1 MPFASQK
8 GMGQSM
14 NYNKE
19 NIKEGITLHK
29 INTTKFKTNLF
40 AIFVTTPLTRA
51 DVTKNALISAVLRR
65 GTNNYKSQDIISKE
79 LEDMYGA
86 SFDCGIDKNGDNQVL
101 KFYVESINDEYLP
114 ENYNLAQKSLN
125 LLTDIVFNPLVENNG
140 FNKDYVNVEKNTLR
154 KIIEGKIDNKAQYAF
169 ERCVE
174 EMYKEEPYGLYKFG
188 YVEDL
193 ENITEVD
200 LYNHYKELI
209 ANAKIDVFISGFNT
223 DNMNENEILAT
234 LNDRQA
240 NYIKNTN
247 RYIENEIQK
256 PNEIIEKMDVTQGKL
271 IIGTDIVKLN
281 EEERFAASVY
291 SVILGGGANSK
302 LFQNVREKASLAY
315 SAGASYIRA
324 KNNITIKCGIEI
336 NNYEKALNIIKEQL
350 NQMINGDFSEDDI
363 KSAKQLIL
371 ASLNS
376 VDETQDGEINY
387 YFSQELSERFVDIE
401 EHKKKI
407 QDVTKDQ
414 IIAIAKKVKI
424 NTIYF
429 LTGNSEA

>member
-1 MPFASQK
+1 MRLN
-8 GMGQSM
+8 M
-14 NYNKE
+14 NYNKQ
-19 NIKEGITLHK
+19 NIKQGITLHK

-40 AIFVTTPLTRA
+40 AIFVTTPLTREN
-51 DVTKNALISAVLRR
+51 VTKNALISAVLRR
-65 GTNNYKSQDIISKE
+65 GTNNYKSQDIISKQ

-114 ENYNLAQKSLN
+114 ENYNLAEKSLN
-125 LLTDIVFNPLVENNG
+125 LLTDIVFNPLIQNG
-140 FNKDYVNVEKNTLR
+140 AFNKDYVNVEKNTL
-154 KIIEGKIDNKAQYAF
+154 KQIIEGKIDNKAKYAF
-169 ERCVE
+169 DRCIE

-188 YVEDL
+188 YIEDL

-200 LYNHYKELI
+200 LYNHYKNLI
-209 ANAKIDVFISGFNT
+209 ANAKIDVFVSGFNT
-223 DNMNENEILAT
+223 DNMNENEILAK

-240 NYIKNTN
+240 SYIKNIN
-247 RYIENEIQK
+247 KRIENKIEK
-256 PNEIIEKMDVTQGKL
+256 PNEITEKMDVTQGKL
-271 IIGTDIVKLN
+271 IIGTNIINLD
-281 EEERFAASVY
+281 EDARFAASVY

-315 SAGASYIRA
+315 SAGASYIKV

-336 NNYEKALNIIKEQL
+336 NNYKKALNIIKDQL
-350 NQMINGDFSEDDI
+350 DQMVNGDFSEYDI

-376 VDETQDGEINY
+376 IDETQDGEINY
-387 YFSQELSERFVDIE
+387 YFSQELSEKFIDIQ
-401 EHKKKI
+401 EHKKRI
-407 QDVTKDQ
+407 QDVTKEQ
-414 IIAIAKKVKI
+414 IVDVAKKINI

-429 LTGNSEA
+429 LTGKEH

>member
-1 MPFASQK
+1 
-8 GMGQSM
+8 M
-14 NYNKE
+14 NYNKK

-40 AIFVTTPLTRA
+40 AIFVTTPLTREN
-51 DVTKNALISAVLRR
+51 VTKNALISAVLRR

-79 LEDMYGA
+79 LENMYGA

-125 LLTDIVFNPLVENNG
+125 LLADIVFNPLVQNG
-140 FNKDYVNVEKNTLR
+140 AFNRDYVNVEKNTL
-154 KIIEGKIDNKAQYAF
+154 KQIIEGKIDNKARYAF
-169 ERCVE
+169 DRCIE
-174 EMYKEEPYGLYKFG
+174 EMYKNEPYGLYKFG

-193 ENITEVD
+193 ESITEVD
-200 LYNHYKELI
+200 LYNHYKDLM
-209 ANAKIDVFISGFNT
+209 ANAKIDVFVSGFNT
-223 DNMNENEILAT
+223 DNINENEILAD

-247 RYIENEIQK
+247 KHIENKLEK

-271 IIGTDIVKLN
+271 IIGTDIIKLD
-281 EEERFAASVY
+281 ESQRFAASVY

-315 SAGASYIRA
+315 SAGASYIKV

-350 NQMINGDFSEDDI
+350 DQMVNGNFSDNDI
-363 KSAKQLIL
+363 KSAKQLIF

-376 VDETQDGEINY
+376 IDETQDGEINY

-401 EHKKKI
+401 EYKKGI
-407 QDVTKDQ
+407 QEVTKEQ
-414 IIAIAKKVKI
+414 IIDIAKKINI

-429 LTGNSEA
+429 LTGNNA